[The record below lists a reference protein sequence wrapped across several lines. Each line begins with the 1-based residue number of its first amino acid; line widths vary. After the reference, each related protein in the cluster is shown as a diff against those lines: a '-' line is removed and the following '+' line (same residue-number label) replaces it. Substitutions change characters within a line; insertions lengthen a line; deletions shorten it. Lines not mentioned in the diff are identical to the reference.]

1 MRSVIEIV
9 SHVGAEQGQDF
20 RGVQT
25 VVFDILRATTT
36 MAVAF
41 EGGVREVIPAPSI
54 DAARGLKEEFPA
66 SILGGERNLE
76 PPPGFE
82 YGNSPAQY
90 SKARLS
96 GRSLILATTN
106 GTKALHAAA
115 KSELLLAASFRNLAA
130 TVTRLDPNLPIILF
144 AAGVEGCDAEEDI
157 LAAGAVAHAMMG
169 RGATATPAVQEAI
182 ALWRRH
188 APDIAA
194 SIAATPNG
202 KRLIAGGH
210 GDDVVMAAE
219 MDTCPVAIRV
229 EEGHAISAQ

>member
-1 MRSVIEIV
+1 MRSVIGIV
-9 SHVGAEQGQDF
+9 SHVGAEEGRDF
-20 RGVQT
+20 RGIQT

-41 EGGVREVIPAPSI
+41 EGGVREIIPAASI
-54 DAARGLKEEFPA
+54 DTARRLKEEFPSA
-66 SILGGERNLE
+66 ILGGERNLE

-90 SKARLS
+90 SKARLE

-115 KSELLLAASFRNLAA
+115 RSGLLLAASFRNLAA
-130 TVTRLDPNLPIILF
+130 TVARLDPNLPIVLF
-144 AAGVEGCDAEEDI
+144 AAGVEGRDAEEDL
-157 LAAGAVAHAMMG
+157 LAAGAIAASMIG
-169 RGATATPAVQEAI
+169 RGADATPEVEEAVS
-182 ALWRRH
+182 LWRRC
-188 APDIAA
+188 ADIGA

-202 KRLIAGGH
+202 ERLIAGGH

-219 MDTCPVAIRV
+219 MDTCPIAIHV
-229 EEGHAISAQ
+229 EGGRAIPAQ